1 MKPELSYASSL
12 ILRECTITTV
22 DGETL
27 DITDLVVRL
36 DYFESISLPTIE
48 ANLDLVDTG
57 SNIISSLPIQ
67 GYEDIKFT
75 IAMMGEDD
83 GEYEEEYEFKVFRIH
98 SRYMAERFQKYSLG
112 LISKE
117 ALINETQKVTTILTG
132 KPDGIAR
139 TLLTDNLQT
148 SKEIFTDPSLFKIR
162 FLPGKKTPFSIIES
176 MRKKSV
182 ADESG
187 KKSGA
192 STSTGEFQK
201 ASGSAGYYFYENKDG
216 YHFNSIDRLNSLEK
230 NPPQEIFTQEPNHL
244 EGASPQQKILD
255 IDFQKE
261 IDLLSKLRMGT
272 FSNVICY
279 YNFSTGAYE
288 EYNYKLQDS
297 FDDMEHLGS
306 QSGLGKGQA
315 DLAAAPSRIMSVLVD
330 HETWFDGVEVASPEK
345 PDGGG
350 QNTAE
355 FPDWQ
360 KNYIAQNISRLESQN
375 NQQVL
380 IKIPV
385 RLDLRVGQTVEI
397 QIPNNIPTEERQP
410 EVYDPEHSGVY
421 LIAKLNHAMSPKE
434 AKGNTHLTLV
444 RDSYGRP
451 DDTSNVAT

>member
-148 SKEIFTDPSLFKIR
+148 SKQIFTDPSLFKIR

-306 QSGLGKGQA
+306 QSGLAKGQA
-315 DLAAAPSRIMSVLVD
+315 ELAAEPSRIMSVLVD

-380 IKIPV
+380 IKVPV
-385 RLDLRVGQTVEI
+385 RLDLRVGQTIEI
-397 QIPNNIPTEERQP
+397 QIPNNIPTEDRQP
-410 EVYDPEHSGVY
+410 DQYDPEHSGVY
-421 LIAKLNHAMSPKE
+421 LIAKLNHALSPKE
-434 AKGNTHLTLV
+434 AKGNTYLTLV

>member
-148 SKEIFTDPSLFKIR
+148 SKQIFTDPSLFKIR

-306 QSGLGKGQA
+306 QSGLAKGQA
-315 DLAAAPSRIMSVLVD
+315 ELAAEPSRIMSVLVD

>member
-75 IAMMGEDD
+75 IATMGEDD

-132 KPDGIAR
+132 KPDGITR

-148 SKEIFTDPSLFKIR
+148 SKAIFTDPSLFKIR

-192 STSTGEFQK
+192 SSSTGEFQK

-230 NPPQEIFTQEPNHL
+230 NPPRELFTQEPNHL
-244 EGASPQQKILD
+244 ESASPQQKILD

-261 IDLLSKLRMGT
+261 IDILSKLRMGT

-297 FDDMEHLGS
+297 FDEMEHLGS

-315 DLAAAPSRIMSVLVD
+315 ELAAEPSRIMSVLVD

-410 EVYDPEHSGVY
+410 DLYDPEHSGVY

>member
-117 ALINETQKVTTILTG
+117 ALINETQKPTTILTG

-148 SKEIFTDPSLFKIR
+148 SKQIFTDPSLFKIR

-192 STSTGEFQK
+192 STSIGEFQK

-216 YHFNSIDRLNSLEK
+216 YHFKSIDRLNSLEK

-261 IDLLSKLRMGT
+261 IDILSKLRMGT

-297 FDDMEHLGS
+297 FDEMEHLGS
-306 QSGLGKGQA
+306 QSGLAKGQA
-315 DLAAAPSRIMSVLVD
+315 ELAAAPSRIMSVLVD

>member
-57 SNIISSLPIQ
+57 SNIIASLPIQ

-75 IAMMGEDD
+75 IATMGEDD

-132 KPDGIAR
+132 KPDGITR

-148 SKEIFTDPSLFKIR
+148 SKAIFTDPSLFKIR

-192 STSTGEFQK
+192 SSSTGEFQK

-230 NPPQEIFTQEPNHL
+230 NPPRELFTQEPNHL
-244 EGASPQQKILD
+244 ESASPQQKILD

-261 IDLLSKLRMGT
+261 IDILSKLRMGT

-297 FDDMEHLGS
+297 FDEMEHLGS

-315 DLAAAPSRIMSVLVD
+315 ELAAEPSRIMSVLVD

-410 EVYDPEHSGVY
+410 DLYDPEHSGVY

>member
-12 ILRECTITTV
+12 QLKECTITSV

-27 DITDLVVRL
+27 NITDLVVRL
-36 DYFESISLPTIE
+36 DYFESISLPTLE

-75 IAMMGEDD
+75 VTMLGEDEE
-83 GEYEEEYEFKVFRIH
+83 GYEEEYNFKVFRIH
-98 SRYMAERFQKYSLG
+98 SRYMGERFQKYSLG

-148 SKEIFTDPSLFKIR
+148 EKTISTDPSLFKIR

-216 YHFNSIDRLNSLEK
+216 YHFKSIDRLNSLEK
-230 NPPQEIFTQEPNHL
+230 NPPREIFTQEPNSS
-244 EGASPQQKILD
+244 EVASPQQKILD

-261 IDLLSKLRMGT
+261 IDILSKLRMGT

-288 EYNYKLQDS
+288 EYNYKLEDS
-297 FDDMEHLGS
+297 FDEMEHLGS
-306 QSGLGKGQA
+306 QSGLAKGQA
-315 DLAAAPSRIMSVLVD
+315 ELAAEPSRIMSVLVD

-410 EVYDPEHSGVY
+410 DLYDPEHSGVY

>member
-1 MKPELSYASSL
+1 M
-12 ILRECTITTV
+12 
-22 DGETL
+22 
-27 DITDLVVRL
+27 
-36 DYFESISLPTIE
+36 
-48 ANLDLVDTG
+48 
-57 SNIISSLPIQ
+57 
-67 GYEDIKFT
+67 
-75 IAMMGEDD
+75 
-83 GEYEEEYEFKVFRIH
+83 
-98 SRYMAERFQKYSLG
+98 
-112 LISKE
+112 
-117 ALINETQKVTTILTG
+117 
-132 KPDGIAR
+132 
-139 TLLTDNLQT
+139 
-148 SKEIFTDPSLFKIR
+148 
-162 FLPGKKTPFSIIES
+162 PGKKTPFSIIES

-216 YHFNSIDRLNSLEK
+216 YHFKSIDRLNSLEK
-230 NPPQEIFTQEPNHL
+230 NPPQEIFTQEPNSS
-244 EGASPQQKILD
+244 ETATPQQKILD

-261 IDLLSKLRMGT
+261 IDILSKLRMGT

-297 FDDMEHLGS
+297 FDEMEHLGS

-315 DLAAAPSRIMSVLVD
+315 ELAVEPSRIMSVLVD

-385 RLDLRVGQTVEI
+385 RLDLRVGETVEI

>member
-230 NPPQEIFTQEPNHL
+230 NPAREIFTQEPNHI
-244 EGASPQQKILD
+244 ENATPQQKILD

-261 IDLLSKLRMGT
+261 IDILSKLRMGT

-306 QSGLGKGQA
+306 QSGLAKGQA
-315 DLAAAPSRIMSVLVD
+315 ELAAEPSRIMSVLVD

-380 IKIPV
+380 IKVPV
-385 RLDLRVGQTVEI
+385 RLDLRVGQTIEI
-397 QIPNNIPTEERQP
+397 QIPNNIPTEDRQP
-410 EVYDPEHSGVY
+410 DQYDPEHSGVY
-421 LIAKLNHAMSPKE
+421 LIAKLNHALSPKE
-434 AKGNTHLTLV
+434 AKGNTYLTLV

>member
-75 IAMMGEDD
+75 IATMGEDD

-132 KPDGIAR
+132 KPDGITR
-139 TLLTDNLQT
+139 TLLTDNLKT
-148 SKEIFTDPSLFKIR
+148 EKTISTDPSLFKIR

-192 STSTGEFQK
+192 SSSTGEFQK

-230 NPPQEIFTQEPNHL
+230 NPPRELFTQEPNHL
-244 EGASPQQKILD
+244 ESASPQQKILD

-261 IDLLSKLRMGT
+261 IDILSKLRMGT

-297 FDDMEHLGS
+297 FDEMEHLGS

-315 DLAAAPSRIMSVLVD
+315 ELAAEPSRIMSVLVD

-410 EVYDPEHSGVY
+410 DLYDPEHSGVY

>member
-1 MKPELSYASSL
+1 M
-12 ILRECTITTV
+12 
-22 DGETL
+22 
-27 DITDLVVRL
+27 
-36 DYFESISLPTIE
+36 
-48 ANLDLVDTG
+48 
-57 SNIISSLPIQ
+57 
-67 GYEDIKFT
+67 
-75 IAMMGEDD
+75 
-83 GEYEEEYEFKVFRIH
+83 
-98 SRYMAERFQKYSLG
+98 
-112 LISKE
+112 
-117 ALINETQKVTTILTG
+117 
-132 KPDGIAR
+132 
-139 TLLTDNLQT
+139 TDNLQT

-230 NPPQEIFTQEPNHL
+230 NPPRELFTQEPNHL
-244 EGASPQQKILD
+244 ESASPQQKILD

-261 IDLLSKLRMGT
+261 IDILAKLRMGT

-297 FDDMEHLGS
+297 FDEMEHLGS
-306 QSGLGKGQA
+306 QSGLAKGQA
-315 DLAAAPSRIMSVLVD
+315 ELAAEPSRIMSVLVD

-410 EVYDPEHSGVY
+410 DVYDPEHSGVY

>member
-75 IAMMGEDD
+75 IATMGEDD

-132 KPDGIAR
+132 KPDGITR

-148 SKEIFTDPSLFKIR
+148 SKAIFTDPSLFKIR

-192 STSTGEFQK
+192 SSSTGEFQK

-230 NPPQEIFTQEPNHL
+230 NPPRELFTQEPNHL
-244 EGASPQQKILD
+244 ESASPQQKILD

-261 IDLLSKLRMGT
+261 IDILSKLRMGT

-297 FDDMEHLGS
+297 FDEMEHLGS
-306 QSGLGKGQA
+306 QSGLAKGQA
-315 DLAAAPSRIMSVLVD
+315 ELAAEPSRIMSVLVD

-385 RLDLRVGQTVEI
+385 RLDLRVGETVEI
-397 QIPNNIPTEERQP
+397 QIPNNIPTEEIQP
-410 EVYDPEHSGVY
+410 NLYDPEHSGVY

>member
-148 SKEIFTDPSLFKIR
+148 SKQIFTDPSLFKIR

>member
-75 IAMMGEDD
+75 IATMGEDD

-132 KPDGIAR
+132 KPDGITR

-148 SKEIFTDPSLFKIR
+148 SKAIFTDPSLFKIR

-230 NPPQEIFTQEPNHL
+230 NPPRELFTQEPNHL
-244 EGASPQQKILD
+244 ESASPQQKILD

-261 IDLLSKLRMGT
+261 IDILSKLRMGT

-297 FDDMEHLGS
+297 FDEMEHLGS

-315 DLAAAPSRIMSVLVD
+315 ELAAEPSRIMSVLVD

-410 EVYDPEHSGVY
+410 DLYDPEHSGVY

>member
-117 ALINETQKVTTILTG
+117 ALINETQKPTTILTG

-148 SKEIFTDPSLFKIR
+148 SKQIFTDPSLFKIR

-201 ASGSAGYYFYENKDG
+201 ASGSAGYYFYENKDCLL
-216 YHFNSIDRLNSLEK
+216 Y
-230 NPPQEIFTQEPNHL
+230 T
-244 EGASPQQKILD
+244 SPSPRD
-255 IDFQKE
+255 G
-261 IDLLSKLRMGT
+261 LLSRM
-272 FSNVICY
+272 
-279 YNFSTGAYE
+279 
-288 EYNYKLQDS
+288 
-297 FDDMEHLGS
+297 
-306 QSGLGKGQA
+306 
-315 DLAAAPSRIMSVLVD
+315 PSS
-330 HETWFDGVEVASPEK
+330 A
-345 PDGGG
+345 
-350 QNTAE
+350 
-355 FPDWQ
+355 
-360 KNYIAQNISRLESQN
+360 
-375 NQQVL
+375 
-380 IKIPV
+380 
-385 RLDLRVGQTVEI
+385 
-397 QIPNNIPTEERQP
+397 
-410 EVYDPEHSGVY
+410 
-421 LIAKLNHAMSPKE
+421 
-434 AKGNTHLTLV
+434 
-444 RDSYGRP
+444 
-451 DDTSNVAT
+451 

>member
-12 ILRECTITTV
+12 TLKTCTITAV
-22 DGETL
+22 EGETL

-36 DYFESISLPTIE
+36 DYFESISLPTVE
-48 ANLDLVDTG
+48 ANLDLLDTG

-83 GEYEEEYEFKVFRIH
+83 GEYEEDYEFKVFRIH
-98 SRYMAERFQKYSLG
+98 SRYMGERFQKYSLG

-216 YHFNSIDRLNSLEK
+216 YHFKSIDRLNSLEK
-230 NPPQEIFTQEPNHL
+230 NPPREIFTQEPNSS
-244 EGASPQQKILD
+244 EVASPQQKILD

-261 IDLLSKLRMGT
+261 IDILSKLRMGT

-297 FDDMEHLGS
+297 FDEMEHLGS
-306 QSGLGKGQA
+306 QSGLAKGQA
-315 DLAAAPSRIMSVLVD
+315 ELAAEPSRIMSVLVD

-385 RLDLRVGQTVEI
+385 RLDLRVGETVEI
-397 QIPNNIPTEERQP
+397 QVPNNIPTEERQP
-410 EVYDPEHSGVY
+410 DQYDPEHSGVY
-421 LIAKLNHAMSPKE
+421 LIAKLNHALSPKE
-434 AKGNTHLTLV
+434 AKGNTYLTLV